1 MERYQFVAE
10 HCRQW
15 PVEEMCQVLEVSR
28 SGFYDWQGRAE
39 SPRAVAQRHLD
50 AAIKKAYH
58 ASKGRSGS
66 PKIAFSLQN
75 QGWSV
80 SKNRVARRMRKLELR
95 SIVSR
100 RFRVT
105 TTDSR
110 HEEPI
115 APNLLKRGFT
125 VAGPNQVWVGD
136 ITYLPTRQGWIYLA
150 VFIDLYSRRVVGWA
164 VSTSL
169 SQEVVLKALQQALTR
184 RRPPRGLIVHTD
196 RGGQYAAQAF
206 RSLLQRHGLVQ
217 SMSRKGNCW
226 DHAVAESFFH
236 LLKTELVYHARWEDH
251 LDSYHDL
258 FEYLEIFYNRER
270 FHSTLG
276 YLTPAQ
282 FEQHSHKL
290 CA

>member
-1 MERYQFVAE
+1 M
-10 HCRQW
+10 
-15 PVEEMCQVLEVSR
+15 LEVSR
-28 SGFYDWQGRAE
+28 SGFYDWQGRGESARAAE
-39 SPRAVAQRHLD
+39 HRRLD
-50 AAIKKAYH
+50 AAIKKAYQ

-66 PKIAFSLQN
+66 PKITRSLREE
-75 QGWSV
+75 GWAV
-80 SKNRVARRMRKLELR
+80 SKNRVARRMRQLELR

-110 HEEPI
+110 HGEPI
-115 APNLLKRGFT
+115 APNLLERRFT
-125 VAGPNQVWVGD
+125 VAGANQVWVGD
-136 ITYLPTRQGWIYLA
+136 ITYLPTRQGWVYLA

-169 SQEVVLKALQQALTR
+169 GQELVLKALQQALTR
-184 RRPPRGLIVHTD
+184 RRPPKGLIVHTD
-196 RGGQYAAQAF
+196 RGVQYAAQAF
-206 RSLLQRHGLVQ
+206 SSLLQRHGLVQ

-226 DHAVAESFFH
+226 DNAVAESFFH

-270 FHSTLG
+270 LHSTLG

>member
-1 MERYQFVAE
+1 M
-10 HCRQW
+10 
-15 PVEEMCQVLEVSR
+15 LEVSR
-28 SGFYDWQGRAE
+28 SGFYDWQRRGE
-39 SPRAVAQRHLD
+39 SPRAAEQRRLD
-50 AAIKKAYH
+50 TAIKKAYH

-66 PKIAFSLQN
+66 PKITGSLQQ

-80 SKNRVARRMRKLELR
+80 SKNRVARRMRQLELR
-95 SIVSR
+95 SIVCR
-100 RFRVT
+100 RFRVPP
-105 TTDSR
+105 TDSR
-110 HEEPI
+110 HGEPV
-115 APNLLKRGFT
+115 APNLLERRFT
-125 VAGPNQVWVGD
+125 VAAANQVWVGD
-136 ITYLPTRQGWIYLA
+136 LTYLPTRQGWVYLA

-169 SQEVVLKALQQALTR
+169 SQELVLQALQQALTR

-196 RGGQYAAQAF
+196 RGVQYAAQAF

-226 DHAVAESFFH
+226 DNAVAESFFH

-258 FEYLEIFYNRER
+258 FDYLEIFYNRER
-270 FHSTLG
+270 LHSTLG

-282 FEQHSHKL
+282 FEQYSHKL